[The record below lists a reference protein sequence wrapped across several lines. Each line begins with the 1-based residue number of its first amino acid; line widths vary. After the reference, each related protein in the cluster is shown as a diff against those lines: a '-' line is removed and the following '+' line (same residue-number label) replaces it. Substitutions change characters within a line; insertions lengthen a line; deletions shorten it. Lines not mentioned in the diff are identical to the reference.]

1 MCIFNRNAQFIHSQG
16 SISYT
21 VPENLGPTASPLS
34 MEPTA
39 TMFPSYSPTS
49 SPLPEDTDSP
59 TILPTSILTSSPAPS
74 ELLTRSPSTQP
85 VTLAPMSSSPTSS
98 HDPTYS
104 FDQASIIFSVNS
116 TISLSGF
123 DYNSEAD
130 VQVLVDTIID
140 VASGGLSPIT
150 QRVQNVELLSIDGSP
165 SQQTDGSH
173 GQTTSVPDLKIAS
186 DSPEKKKKKRIK
198 KEKNPKKAENLAR
211 KGEPKQ
217 TFPGR
222 WQLHNRNLQAQTADY
237 TLYIQELC
245 TDVPCQQLVLTTNII
260 GDVTDHMLQ
269 EVSNGG
275 FTAVLRNNARV
286 CGDECSA
293 IQDASVTG
301 GTFDEENASVGIDT
315 VTPTLSPT
323 LRVSAAP
330 SLSITPTVKNSDEPS
345 TSLSPSAHPTKNL
358 TSSPTSSISTSLSPT
373 TTPVKWFLN
382 WNIVLCQK
390 ECEGEYPCAG
400 MDAPFWADTYDTV
413 DECCN
418 LEFPYPAHQ
427 EQCKLASKQWGV

>member
-1 MCIFNRNAQFIHSQG
+1 
-16 SISYT
+16 
-21 VPENLGPTASPLS
+21 

-49 SPLPEDTDSP
+49 SPLPEETDSP
-59 TILPTSILTSSPAPS
+59 TILPTSILTSSSAPS
-74 ELLTRSPSTQP
+74 ELPTRSPSTQP

-140 VASGGLSPIT
+140 VASGGLSPTT
-150 QRVQNVELLSIDGSP
+150 QRVQNVELLSINGSP

-173 GQTTSVPDLKIAS
+173 GQTTSVSDLKIAS
-186 DSPEKKKKKRIK
+186 DSPKKKKKRIK

-211 KGEPKQ
+211 KGEPKH
-217 TFPGR
+217 TVPSR
-222 WQLHNRNLQAQTADY
+222 WQLHNRNLQARTADY

-269 EVSNGG
+269 EVLNGG
-275 FTAVLRNNARV
+275 FTAVLQNNARV
-286 CGDECSA
+286 CGDDCSA
-293 IQDASVTG
+293 IQDASITG

-330 SLSITPTVKNSDEPS
+330 SLSITPTVKKSDEPS
-345 TSLSPSAHPTKNL
+345 TSLSPSAHPTKNP
-358 TSSPTSSISTSLSPT
+358 TSSPTSSSSTSLSPT

-418 LEFPYPAHQ
+418 LEFSYPAHQ